1 MLTRTILIIIMA
13 MIVCVCHDI
22 SDRDIA
28 REAASGCR
36 SFAALQDELQV
47 GQGCGSCIPCARETF
62 AEHKAQCRQRAASPQ
77 LSKNPIFTPAS

>member
-13 MIVCVCHDI
+13 MIVCVCHDV
-22 SDRDIA
+22 SERDIA
-28 REAASGCR
+28 RKVASGCR

-47 GQGCGSCIPCARETF
+47 GQGCGACVPCAHETF
-62 AEHKAQCRQRAASPQ
+62 VEQKAIRNSPASPQ